1 MAGIVVG
8 VDGGGTKTRVLV
20 ADQQGNPLIDIEGPG
35 SAVRPG
41 QAERSAE
48 VIAETLR
55 RALAECEMTHV
66 VPRVLN
72 VGVAG
77 VGRENER
84 QALWQALVSRELAEE
99 TLVHPDATIA
109 LDDAF
114 NDGPGI
120 LLIAGTGSVCFGRGP
135 TGQMGRCGGWG
146 PNIGDEG
153 SGAWIGRRALSVVA
167 AASDGREPET
177 ALTGAVLTAAQVN
190 DVNDLV
196 AWSAQ
201 ATPAVLATLAPAVMS
216 EAEAGDLRAGA
227 ILSLAVE
234 ELVLHVRALARLL
247 FLDER
252 ASAPVALTGGLL
264 QRGTPIRKRL
274 EQRLRSATPG
284 AQIHSGDVDAARGAV
299 RGALRFIGGGAA
311 GH

>member
-1 MAGIVVG
+1 MEGIVVG

-20 ADQQGNPLIDIEGPG
+20 ADRLGQPLADVEGPG

-41 QAERSAE
+41 QAEKSADT
-48 VIAETLR
+48 IAETLR
-55 RALAECEMTHV
+55 LALAECEMTHV

-77 VGRENER
+77 VGREAER

-99 TLVHPDATIA
+99 TLVHPDAIVA

-114 NDGPGI
+114 GDGPGVM
-120 LLIAGTGSVCFGRGP
+120 LIAGTGSVCFGRGP
-135 TGQMGRCGGWG
+135 AGQIARCGGWG

-153 SGAWIGRRALSVVA
+153 SGAWIGKRALSVVA

-177 ALTGAVLTAAQVN
+177 ALVGAVLTAAQLN
-190 DVNDLV
+190 DVNDLI

-201 ATPAVLATLAPAVMS
+201 ATPAVLATLAPTVIS
-216 EAEAGDLRAGA
+216 EAEAGDLRANA

-234 ELVLHVRALARLL
+234 ELVLHVRALARAL
-247 FLDER
+247 FVDER
-252 ASAPVALTGGLL
+252 ATGPVALAGGLL
-264 QRGTPIRKRL
+264 RRGTPLRKRL
-274 EQRLRSATPG
+274 EHRLKSATPG
-284 AQIHSGDVDAARGAV
+284 AQIHAGDVDAARGAV
-299 RGALRFIGGGAA
+299 RGALRFLGNSTVGA
-311 GH
+311 